1 MDFVVDEMRSGDGD
15 LHFCRLFSS
24 AIGRGGARARTL
36 GRSIDASANHA
47 DRVISDGAMV
57 CCGCLWRGRFST
69 GCKVCVVAS
78 VREVSTPHSIFPR
91 CSRCST
97 YYPFDMQGM
106 AFYEIKP
113 RVQKGALR
121 VHSSCGRSRGRLG
134 MTSELL

>member
-69 GCKVCVVAS
+69 GCKVCCCVGERSFDSALHF
-78 VREVSTPHSIFPR
+78 ST
-91 CSRCST
+91 
-97 YYPFDMQGM
+97 
-106 AFYEIKP
+106 
-113 RVQKGALR
+113 VQPLQ
-121 VHSSCGRSRGRLG
+121 HILSF
-134 MTSELL
+134 